1 MDAIEKPRW
10 TYSRRFLRVVSVRSL
25 RQKTRRDQRMNNE
38 NISQLRWPD
47 NQLLPAIVQHAIS
60 GKVLMQ
66 GYMNPDALAQTLA
79 SGNVTFYSRSKQRLW
94 TKGESSGHTLDFVSA
109 AADCDADSI
118 LVLALPHGPT
128 CHVGTET
135 CWHDNSANSPQLA
148 FLYDLEQIIKSRQGT
163 DPASSYT
170 ASLFAKGVKRIAQK
184 VGEEG
189 VESAL
194 AAMAGDKEELANEAA
209 DLIFHLLVLLRS
221 QTLELNDVIKVL
233 QQRHR

>member
-1 MDAIEKPRW
+1 
-10 TYSRRFLRVVSVRSL
+10 
-25 RQKTRRDQRMNNE
+25 MNKDTIN
-38 NISQLRWPD
+38 QLNWPE

-66 GYMNPDALAQTLA
+66 GYMNPQALEQTMQT
-79 SGNVTFYSRSKQRLW
+79 GNVTFFSRSKQRLW
-94 TKGESSGHTLDFVSA
+94 TKGESSGNTLQLVSIDS
-109 AADCDADSI
+109 DCDADS
-118 LVLALPHGPT
+118 LLLLALPKGPT
-128 CHVGTET
+128 CHTGTET

-148 FLYDLEQIIKSRQGT
+148 FLYDLEQVIKARKGS

-194 AAMAGDKEELANEAA
+194 AAMAGDKQELANEAA
-209 DLIFHLLVLLRS
+209 DLLFHLLVLL
-221 QTLELNDVIKVL
+221 QTQELTLSDVVKVL
-233 QQRHR
+233 QQRHSNAS

>member
-1 MDAIEKPRW
+1 
-10 TYSRRFLRVVSVRSL
+10 
-25 RQKTRRDQRMNNE
+25 MNKE
-38 NISQLRWPD
+38 QIKALSWPD

-66 GYMNPDALAQTLA
+66 GYMSPAALEHTFQ
-79 SGNVTFYSRSKQRLW
+79 SGQVTFYSRSKQRLW
-94 TKGESSGHTLDFVSA
+94 TKGESSGNTLQLVSIA
-109 AADCDADSI
+109 SDCDSDSI
-118 LVLALPHGPT
+118 LVLALPQGPT

-148 FLYDLEQIIKSRQGT
+148 FLHDLEQVIKSREGS

-194 AAMAGDKEELANEAA
+194 AAMAGDTEELANEAA

-221 QTLELNDVIKVL
+221 QKLELNDVIKVL

>member
-1 MDAIEKPRW
+1 
-10 TYSRRFLRVVSVRSL
+10 
-25 RQKTRRDQRMNNE
+25 MNKDTIN
-38 NISQLRWPD
+38 QLSWPE

-66 GYMNPDALAQTLA
+66 GYMNPAALEQTLQG
-79 SGNVTFYSRSKQRLW
+79 GNVTFYSRSKQRLW
-94 TKGESSGHTLDFVSA
+94 TKGESSGHTLQLVSIDS
-109 AADCDADSI
+109 DCDADSL
-118 LVLALPHGPT
+118 LVLALPQGPT

-135 CWHDNSANSPQLA
+135 CWHDSNANSPQLA
-148 FLYDLEQIIKSRQGT
+148 FLYDLEQVIKSREGS

-209 DLIFHLLVLLRS
+209 DLIFHLLVLLRN
-221 QTLELNDVIKVL
+221 QKLELNDVVTVL
-233 QQRHR
+233 RQRHK

>member
-1 MDAIEKPRW
+1 
-10 TYSRRFLRVVSVRSL
+10 
-25 RQKTRRDQRMNNE
+25 MNKNE
-38 NISQLRWPD
+38 ISQLSWPE

-66 GYMNPDALAQTLA
+66 GYMNPQALTQTLT
-79 SGNVTFYSRSKQRLW
+79 SNQVTFYSRSKARLW
-94 TKGESSGHTLDFVSA
+94 TKGESSGHTLDVVSLDI
-109 AADCDADSI
+109 DCDADSI
-118 LVLALPHGPT
+118 LVLAMPNGPT

-148 FLYDLEQIIKSRQGT
+148 FLYELEQIIHSREGAE
-163 DPASSYT
+163 PNSSYT

-221 QTLELNDVIKVL
+221 QKLALNDVVKVL
-233 QQRHR
+233 QQRHNTAKT

>member
-1 MDAIEKPRW
+1 MNKQQLDA
-10 TYSRRFLRVVSVRSL
+10 L
-25 RQKTRRDQRMNNE
+25 N
-38 NISQLRWPD
+38 WPD
-47 NQLLPAIVQHAIS
+47 TQLLPAIVQHAVS

-66 GYMNPDALAQTLA
+66 GYMNPQALQHTMQ
-79 SGNVTFYSRSKQRLW
+79 SGQVTFFSRSKQRLW
-94 TKGESSGHTLDFVSA
+94 TKGESSGHTLQLVSIDS
-109 AADCDADSI
+109 DCDADSI
-118 LVLALPHGPT
+118 LVLALPQGPT

-148 FLYDLEQIIKSRQGT
+148 FLYDLEQVIKSREGA

-194 AAMAGDKEELANEAA
+194 AAMAGDKEELKNEAA

-221 QTLELNDVIKVL
+221 QQLELNDVIQVL
-233 QQRHR
+233 KARHQ

>member
-1 MDAIEKPRW
+1 
-10 TYSRRFLRVVSVRSL
+10 
-25 RQKTRRDQRMNNE
+25 MNKDTIN
-38 NISQLRWPD
+38 QLNWPE

-66 GYMNPDALAQTLA
+66 GYMNPQALEHTLQT
-79 SGNVTFYSRSKQRLW
+79 GNVTFFSRSKQRLW
-94 TKGESSGHTLDFVSA
+94 TKGESSGNTLQLVCIDS
-109 AADCDADSI
+109 DCDADS
-118 LVLALPHGPT
+118 LLLLALPKGPT
-128 CHVGTET
+128 CHTGTET

-148 FLYDLEQIIKSRQGT
+148 FLYDLEQVIKARKGS

-194 AAMAGDKEELANEAA
+194 AAMAGDKQELANEAA
-209 DLIFHLLVLLRS
+209 DLLFHLLVLL
-221 QTLELNDVIKVL
+221 QTQELTLSDVVKVL
-233 QQRHR
+233 QQRHSNAS

>member
-1 MDAIEKPRW
+1 MALV
-10 TYSRRFLRVVSVRSL
+10 SGLRENS
-25 RQKTRRDQRMNNE
+25 MNND
-38 NISQLRWPD
+38 IIDQLNWPA

-66 GYMNPDALAQTLA
+66 GYMNPAAVSQTLS
-79 SGNVTFYSRSKQRLW
+79 SGDVTFYSRSKQRLW
-94 TKGESSGHTLDFVSA
+94 TKGESSGHTLALVSL

-118 LVLALPHGPT
+118 LVLAQPKGPT

-135 CWHDNSANSPQLA
+135 CWHNNQANSPQLA
-148 FLYDLEQIIKSRQGT
+148 FLYDLEQVIQSREGA

-170 ASLFAKGVKRIAQK
+170 ASLFARGVKRIAQK

-194 AAMAGDKEELANEAA
+194 AAMAGDTEELANEAA

-221 QTLELNDVIKVL
+221 QKLQLNDVIKVL
-233 QQRHR
+233 QQRHQ

>member
-1 MDAIEKPRW
+1 
-10 TYSRRFLRVVSVRSL
+10 
-25 RQKTRRDQRMNNE
+25 MNEQQIKALN
-38 NISQLRWPD
+38 WPD

-66 GYMNPDALAQTLA
+66 GYMNLEALQHTLQ
-79 SGNVTFYSRSKQRLW
+79 SGQVTFYSRSKQRLW
-94 TKGESSGHTLDFVSA
+94 TKGESSGNTLKLVSVDK
-109 AADCDADSI
+109 DCDADSL
-118 LVLALPHGPT
+118 LVLARPQGPT

-148 FLYDLEQIIKSRQGT
+148 FLYDLEQVIQSREGA

-221 QTLELNDVIKVL
+221 QQLELNDVIKVL
-233 QQRHR
+233 QERHK

>member
-1 MDAIEKPRW
+1 
-10 TYSRRFLRVVSVRSL
+10 
-25 RQKTRRDQRMNNE
+25 MNKDIINAL
-38 NISQLRWPD
+38 SWPE

-66 GYMNPDALAQTLA
+66 GYMNPQALAHTLA
-79 SGNVTFYSRSKQRLW
+79 HRQVTFFSRSKQRLW
-94 TKGESSGHTLDFVSA
+94 TKGESSGHILQLVSVDT
-109 AADCDADSI
+109 DCDADSI
-118 LVLALPHGPT
+118 LILALPDGPT
-128 CHVGTET
+128 CHMGTET
-135 CWHDNSANSPQLA
+135 CWHDNRANSPQLA
-148 FLYDLEQIIKSRQGT
+148 FLYDLEQVIQSREGA

-194 AAMAGDKEELANEAA
+194 AAMAGDKDELANEAA

-221 QTLELNDVIKVL
+221 QQLTLNDVITVL
-233 QQRHR
+233 QQRHK

>member
-1 MDAIEKPRW
+1 
-10 TYSRRFLRVVSVRSL
+10 
-25 RQKTRRDQRMNNE
+25 MNKD
-38 NISQLRWPD
+38 NINQLNWPD

-66 GYMNPDALAQTLA
+66 GYMNPDALAHTLQ
-79 SGNVTFYSRSKQRLW
+79 SGQVTFFSRSKQRLW
-94 TKGESSGHTLDFVSA
+94 TKGESSGHTLQLVSVDS
-109 AADCDADSI
+109 DCDADSI
-118 LVLALPHGPT
+118 LVLALPQGPT
-128 CHVGTET
+128 CHTGTET
-135 CWHDNSANSPQLA
+135 CWHDNTANSPQLA
-148 FLYDLEQIIKSRQGT
+148 FLYDLEQVIKAREGV

-194 AAMAGDKEELANEAA
+194 AAMAGDKAELANEAA

-221 QTLELNDVIKVL
+221 QQLELNDVIKVL
-233 QQRHR
+233 QQRHN